1 MICYVSVSESGR
13 QGQIG
18 LKKDRPVIKGLLMIS
33 QIGISMIVPIFL
45 GAFFGYQL
53 DRWLGKGFFFLIF
66 LLFGILAAFRNIY
79 KLTKPFY
86 AEDLAREKE
95 EQAYWQSLK
104 EGKEVKDASPDA
116 AGWKERRRRHMERES
131 EKPQEAV
138 TPPRS
143 LSQIADEEFALWRR
157 EREKSRDGTS
167 SHDSTGNKAG
177 E

>member
-1 MICYVSVSESGR
+1 MN
-13 QGQIG
+13 
-18 LKKDRPVIKGLLMIS
+18 
-33 QIGISMIVPIFL
+33 
-45 GAFFGYQL
+45 
-53 DRWLGKGFFFLIF
+53 FFFLIF

-104 EGKEVKDASPDA
+104 AGGEVSAFKDVSSGTP
-116 AGWKERRRRHMERES
+116 GWKEREKRLMERERAS
-131 EKPQEAV
+131 AKTQI

-157 EREKSRDGTS
+157 EREKGRDGTS